1 MKSNTNRT
9 MVLRLRRF
17 TQKDS
22 RAVLTVVRT
31 ATVFLKRGS
40 ASTFVSIGRIRPDVS
55 DFTTKR
61 KRQDPDEYDWEGKR
75 PKKERD
81 LFNRQV
87 RRSVK
92 AFSEPGTW
100 GTGTAYS

>member
-22 RAVLTVVRT
+22 PAVLTVVRT

-40 ASTFVSIGRIRPDVS
+40 ASTFVSIGRIRIPTFPTLRRNESVKILMS
-55 DFTTKR
+55 TT
-61 KRQDPDEYDWEGKR
+61 G
-75 PKKERD
+75 KERG
-81 LFNRQV
+81 
-87 RRSVK
+87 RRRNVTS
-92 AFSEPGTW
+92 SLGR
-100 GTGTAYS
+100 